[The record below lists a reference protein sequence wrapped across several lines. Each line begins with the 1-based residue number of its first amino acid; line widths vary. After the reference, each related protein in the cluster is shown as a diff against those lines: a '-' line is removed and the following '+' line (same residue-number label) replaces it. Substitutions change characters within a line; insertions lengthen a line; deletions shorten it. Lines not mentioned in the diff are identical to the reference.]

1 MSASRCLTVVTRGAL
16 APVIWIHSMSIS
28 RGRVRAGV
36 AFIALAIAAG
46 SRAAESGERLGAV
59 VAARIE
65 MQRQL
70 GDSLTKSLQAA
81 AEPYRIDAAV
91 RLELRGTFHEVHAK
105 QESAS
110 PAVKIGGKST
120 KVRLPGLGMVEGG
133 GQGSP
138 MLPEINIEGG
148 TRVTESVS
156 RQLETEVVKQT
167 VLLYVDPKMPKDRRE
182 LLVRLSSDLADIDPA
197 RGDEIAVEDRP
208 AGSSASPPMV
218 AATVEAVPK
227 FGLALLAGCATLL
240 FCAGILA
247 FGFSKRGAQFGA
259 TITGG
264 LGGGRGDG
272 EGQPGA
278 KPGESAA
285 EASLEAARARR
296 REETGAFQVLAD
308 ATPRELVQVISE
320 VDPYTALAIVD
331 LVGLDVEAAKLFEEL
346 LPAQRRVELGVGLAG
361 AKVLSRDQVGQMEVI
376 ATQVLQRIRSRVALG
391 GPSRLAEFL
400 AQAPAALRTEVLG
413 GLAAHDPELARAA
426 RAAMLLFENLPRPTE
441 PTVRPVGGATDPA
454 TLEPALT
461 SATKG
466 RSNVL
471 AAVSARVRSIIEAE
485 ESVEQEHPAEKIE
498 DARRVVELAMR
509 AAQQRGELDTRTPA
523 TTEVAA

>member
-1 MSASRCLTVVTRGAL
+1 MRISKGGRRAL
-16 APVIWIHSMSIS
+16 VLL
-28 RGRVRAGV
+28 
-36 AFIALAIAAG
+36 LAIASG
-46 SRAAESGERLGAV
+46 TTGRAAEQGDRIGSV
-59 VAARIE
+59 VAARLDL
-65 MQRQL
+65 QRQL
-70 GDSLTKSLQAA
+70 GELLTTSLQGP
-81 AEPYRIDAAV
+81 AEPYRVEALV
-91 RLELRGTFHEVHAK
+91 RFELRGVVREIHAK
-105 QESAS
+105 QQAAA
-110 PAVKIGGKST
+110 PAVKIGGGKNRV
-120 KVRLPGLGMVEGG
+120 KLPGLGMVEGG
-133 GQGSP
+133 IQGGSV
-138 MLPEINIEGG
+138 LPEINIEGG
-148 TRVTESVS
+148 TRVTEQVS

-182 LLVRLSSDLADIDPA
+182 LLVRLSTDLADIDPA
-197 RGDEIAVEDRP
+197 RGDTIVVEDRP

-400 AQAPAALRTEVLG
+400 AQAPAALRTEVLD
-413 GLAAHDPELARAA
+413 GLTARDPELARAT
-426 RAAMLLFENLPRPTE
+426 RAAMLLFEDLPRLTDPS
-441 PTVRPVGGATDPA
+441 VRQVVVAVDPA
-454 TLEPALT
+454 TLALALT
-461 SATKG
+461 GAPEV
-466 RSNVL
+466 RSVVL